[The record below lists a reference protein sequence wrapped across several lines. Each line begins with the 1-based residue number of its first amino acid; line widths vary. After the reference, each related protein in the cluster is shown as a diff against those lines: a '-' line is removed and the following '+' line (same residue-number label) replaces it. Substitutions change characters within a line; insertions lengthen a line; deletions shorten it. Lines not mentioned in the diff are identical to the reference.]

1 MHNVAD
7 VLRFESNTEIFQR
20 EARRSLRD
28 DLPYEATCSNMC
40 MGLAGEIGEVI
51 DIMKKHIYQG
61 KELDITDVIEEVG
74 DVLWYIANF
83 CNVNNITMDECM
95 ESNIKKLRK
104 RFPNGFTTKDANERK
119 DKMGGITNGE
129 IMFKS

>member
-1 MHNVAD
+1 MHNIAD

-20 EARRSLRD
+20 EARRTLRE
-28 DLPYEATCSNMC
+28 DLPYEAICSNMC

-51 DIMKKHIYQG
+51 DVMKKHIYQG

-83 CNVNNITMDECM
+83 CNINNITMDECM
-95 ESNIKKLRK
+95 ESNMKKLRK
-104 RFPNGFTTKDANERK
+104 RFPNGFTVKDANERK
-119 DKMGGITNGE
+119 DKMGE
-129 IMFKS
+129 

>member
-1 MHNVAD
+1 MHIIAV

-20 EARRSLRD
+20 EARRTLRE
-28 DLPYEATCSNMC
+28 DLPYEAICSNMC

-83 CNVNNITMDECM
+83 CNINNITMDECM
-95 ESNIKKLRK
+95 KSNMKKLKK
-104 RFPNGFTTKDANERK
+104 RFPNGFTVKDANERK
-119 DKMGGITNGE
+119 DKMGE
-129 IMFKS
+129 

>member
-20 EARRSLRD
+20 EAKRSLRD
-28 DLPYEATCSNMC
+28 DLPYEAMCSNMC

-104 RFPNGFTTKDANERK
+104 RFPNGFTIKDANQRK
-119 DKMGGITNGE
+119 DKMGE
-129 IMFKS
+129 

>member
-28 DLPYEATCSNMC
+28 DLPYEAMCSNMC

-95 ESNIKKLRK
+95 ESNIKKLREC
-104 RFPNGFTTKDANERK
+104 FPNGFTIKDANERK
-119 DKMGGITNGE
+119 DKMGE
-129 IMFKS
+129 

>member
-28 DLPYEATCSNMC
+28 DLPYEAMCSNMC

-104 RFPNGFTTKDANERK
+104 RFPNGFTIKDANERK
-119 DKMGGITNGE
+119 DKTE
-129 IMFKS
+129 E

>member
-7 VLRFESNTEIFQR
+7 VLRIESNTEIFQR

-28 DLPYEATCSNMC
+28 DLPYEAMCSNMC

-104 RFPNGFTTKDANERK
+104 RFPNGFTIKDANERK
-119 DKMGGITNGE
+119 DKMGE
-129 IMFKS
+129 

>member
-104 RFPNGFTTKDANERK
+104 RFPNGFTIKDANQRK
-119 DKMGGITNGE
+119 DKME
-129 IMFKS
+129 E

>member
-83 CNVNNITMDECM
+83 CNINNITMDECM

-119 DKMGGITNGE
+119 DKMGE
-129 IMFKS
+129 

>member
-28 DLPYEATCSNMC
+28 ELPYEAICSNMC

-104 RFPNGFTTKDANERK
+104 RFPNGFTVKDANERK
-119 DKMGGITNGE
+119 DKMGE
-129 IMFKS
+129 

>member
-7 VLRFESNTEIFQR
+7 VLRFESNTEMFQR

-28 DLPYEATCSNMC
+28 DLPYEAMCSNMC

-119 DKMGGITNGE
+119 DKMGE
-129 IMFKS
+129 

>member
-28 DLPYEATCSNMC
+28 DLPYEAMCSNMC

-83 CNVNNITMDECM
+83 CSVNNITMDECM

-104 RFPNGFTTKDANERK
+104 RFPNGFTIKDANQRK
-119 DKMGGITNGE
+119 DKMGE
-129 IMFKS
+129 